1 MTKQR
6 FFIYSTVFLIM
17 GLSNSVIPVLPEI
30 ATASSVESGTI
41 KYTLLF
47 SGYFIGAL
55 LTLIPFGFLADRY
68 EHLKIIIFAISLTA
82 ISGTILTVT
91 NNIHIMILARILEG
105 SACGAFFPAA
115 YAMLAEYQKKNQY
128 LGEFNFLLN
137 AGLAAGAVAAGFLAE
152 EFIKGAIILFTLL
165 SLIVFIF
172 GIIKTSSLQNKNK
185 NNNND
190 KNNLILKTKEKTHS
204 NTTFLIEIKKILNIA
219 FNPLFIRTWIIA
231 FFIFGI
237 TGVMLAYY
245 PQYSSGML
253 SKPELGIVIATVYIS
268 SMTTNLIAGRSSIK
282 FRKMINIGI
291 ILAAAG
297 VIISITQPLPG
308 FTLLGIGSGMAM
320 IGLPIA
326 VSCMNISK
334 KDKGLSMGIFTT
346 FTYMGLAFLP
356 MIMGYFTK
364 YGYLAMFAGTS
375 LLMVLTLLLKDSSKN
390 NTS

>member
-1 MTKQR
+1 
-6 FFIYSTVFLIM
+6 
-17 GLSNSVIPVLPEI
+17 
-30 ATASSVESGTI
+30 VESGTI

-68 EHLKIIIFAISLTA
+68 EHLKIIFFAIFLTA
-82 ISGTILTVT
+82 ISGTILTLT
-91 NNIHIMILARILEG
+91 SNIYIMILARILEG

-115 YAMLAEYQKKNQY
+115 YAILAEYQKKNQY

-137 AGLAAGAVAAGFLAE
+137 AGLATGAVAAGFLAE
-152 EFIKGAIILFTLL
+152 RYIKGAIILFTLL
-165 SLIVFIF
+165 SSIVFIF
-172 GIIKTSSLQNKNK
+172 GIIKTNPPPQNNNNIKNK
-185 NNNND
+185 NN
-190 KNNLILKTKEKTHS
+190 LSLKTKEKTHS

-268 SMTTNLIAGRSSIK
+268 SMATNLIAGRSSIK

-375 LLMVLTLLLKDSSKN
+375 LLMVLTLLLKDSTKN
-390 NTS
+390 NIS

>member
-1 MTKQR
+1 MTKER
-6 FFIYSTVFLIM
+6 FFIYSTIFLIM

-68 EHLKIIIFAISLTA
+68 EHLKIIFFAIFLTA
-82 ISGTILTVT
+82 ISGTILTLT
-91 NNIHIMILARILEG
+91 SNIYIMILARILEG

-115 YAMLAEYQKKNQY
+115 YAILAEYQKKNQY

-137 AGLAAGAVAAGFLAE
+137 AGLATGAVAAGFLAE
-152 EFIKGAIILFTLL
+152 RYIKGAIILFTLL
-165 SLIVFIF
+165 SSIVFIF
-172 GIIKTSSLQNKNK
+172 GIIKTNPPPQNNNNIKNK
-185 NNNND
+185 NN
-190 KNNLILKTKEKTHS
+190 LSLKTKEKTHS

-268 SMTTNLIAGRSSIK
+268 SMATNLIAGRSSIK

-390 NTS
+390 NIS